1 MTVDPNSLAP
11 GKCYLAGDG
20 QVRRIVE
27 ILDDNVNYEVR
38 SAQQPEAWRHGP
50 SLSNRLSRVKFASEV
65 DREVRSS

>member
-11 GKCYLAGDG
+11 GKCYLTGDG

-38 SAQQPEAWRHGP
+38 SARQPEEWRHGP
-50 SLSNRLSRVKFASEV
+50 SLSSRLSRVKFAAEV